1 MEAANPRA
9 LIADDQPDVLEALR
23 LLLKREGYL
32 IEAVNSPR
40 AVLESLRE
48 REFDVLLMD
57 LNYALDTTS
66 GKEGLDLLAH
76 IKRLDGNLPI
86 VVMTAW
92 GTVPI
97 AVEAMR
103 RGARDF
109 VEKPWDNEHLLAT
122 LRAQV
127 ASRAAGR
134 HEDDEAAAVQ
144 RNLLP
149 REIPGLPGCQV
160 AVSWQPA
167 RAVGGDYV
175 DVLALEGPALALGIA
190 DVIGKG
196 FGAGL
201 LMSNVQAAVRSIAPA
216 AAGPA
221 EVAGR
226 VNRILCGNTAPG
238 RFVTMFYGVLDG
250 QARALRYTNAGHCA
264 PLVVRA
270 AGSIE
275 RLERAGPCWASSR
288 NGFTRKVA
296 WRSRPATAWC
306 CLRTASRKPATPPAR
321 SSARS
326 GWGNWFAPTA
336 GWTRTRSC
344 ATRWR
349 RWLISRARTTPRC
362 WWRRSG
368 E

>member
-1 MEAANPRA
+1 MGAANPRA
-9 LIADDQPDVLEALR
+9 LIADDQPDVFEALR

-48 REFDVLLMD
+48 RGFNVLLVD

-76 IKRLDGNLPI
+76 LKRLDGNLPI

-92 GTVPI
+92 GTVSI

-127 ASRAAGR
+127 ATRTAGR

-175 DVLALEGPALALGIA
+175 DVLALDGPALALGIA

-201 LMSNVQAAVRSIAPA
+201 LMSNVQAAVRSIARA
-216 AAGPA
+216 AAGTA

-250 QARALRYTNAGHCA
+250 QACALRYTNAGHCA
-264 PLVVRA
+264 PIVVRA

-275 RLERAGPCWASSR
+275 RLEQGGAVLGVFPQWIYEEGCVALAPGDRVVLFTDGITEARDAAGEEFGEERLGELVCAHRRLDAPAILR
-288 NGFTRKVA
+288 HTMAALADFAREDDATLLVA
-296 WRSRPATAWC
+296 AI
-306 CLRTASRKPATPPAR
+306 
-321 SSARS
+321 
-326 GWGNWFAPTA
+326 G
-336 GWTRTRSC
+336 
-344 ATRWR
+344 
-349 RWLISRARTTPRC
+349 
-362 WWRRSG
+362 
-368 E
+368 